1 MNLALHD
8 MNPEFNRLP
17 NRTETV
23 TSIDPETNQEISE
36 TINGDD
42 LVSQLVL
49 LYENG
54 GGSDLNNVLT
64 RDFSKA
70 AVLFT
75 MNTTRATEYQ
85 TLLNNLDAWLAQN
98 KPANVNVQVAGP
110 PVIWTGVLR
119 NY

>member
-75 MNTTRATEYQ
+75 IIRRV
-85 TLLNNLDAWLAQN
+85 LLNI
-98 KPANVNVQVAGP
+98 KPC
-110 PVIWTGVLR
+110 
-119 NY
+119 